1 MDHKKIF
8 KGLVLIVMAAA
19 LAIIVM
25 AASAHVEKGL
35 ATENS
40 KLMLAAY
47 VLMGLY
53 AAYRIFANIR
63 DIFRK

>member
-19 LAIIVM
+19 LAIIVL
-25 AASAHVEKGL
+25 AANAHVEKGL
-35 ATENS
+35 TTSES
-40 KLMLAAY
+40 KLILGVY

-53 AAYRIFANIR
+53 AAFRIFANIYGG
-63 DIFRK
+63 